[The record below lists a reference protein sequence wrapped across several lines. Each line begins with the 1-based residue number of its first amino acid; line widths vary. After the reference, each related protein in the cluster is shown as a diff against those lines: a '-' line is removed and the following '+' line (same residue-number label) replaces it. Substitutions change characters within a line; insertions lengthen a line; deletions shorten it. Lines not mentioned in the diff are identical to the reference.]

1 MDCQPCKSKPGS
13 CRARNLTYQITC
25 QNCQEKGIVKKYL
38 GESHRAWS
46 DRCSD
51 HMQALKNGNQDY
63 AIVKHQL
70 NDHPDEEPNFKF
82 LAVKS
87 FKSAMQRQIYEA
99 IMIDE
104 APNSSLMN
112 GKAEWGQN
120 RVPRVKVQKEVKED
134 GQPGQVTKLCVG
146 QKELPKAKRLK
157 NDDDHYRQLTLP
169 FMQTSGGPHKSSL
182 TKSTDPLP
190 CDHQGSSISSE
201 MRFDNMK
208 SRTSRKRKND

>member
-1 MDCQPCKSKPGS
+1 
-13 CRARNLTYQITC
+13 
-25 QNCQEKGIVKKYL
+25 
-38 GESHRAWS
+38 
-46 DRCSD
+46 
-51 HMQALKNGNQDY
+51 MQALKNGNQDY

-99 IMIDE
+99 IMIEE

-134 GQPGQVTKLCVG
+134 RIVYLV
-146 QKELPKAKRLK
+146 
-157 NDDDHYRQLTLP
+157 
-169 FMQTSGGPHKSSL
+169 
-182 TKSTDPLP
+182 
-190 CDHQGSSISSE
+190 
-201 MRFDNMK
+201 
-208 SRTSRKRKND
+208 